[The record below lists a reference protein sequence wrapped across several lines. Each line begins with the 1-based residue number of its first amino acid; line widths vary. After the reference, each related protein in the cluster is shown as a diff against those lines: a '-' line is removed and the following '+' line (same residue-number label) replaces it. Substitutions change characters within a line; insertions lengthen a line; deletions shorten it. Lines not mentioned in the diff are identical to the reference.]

1 MPAPQLN
8 GKSQTRERPTYNEML
23 WEQLQD
29 TKVEVRET
37 RKELN
42 ARMDRIERRMDK
54 LEEEMK
60 ATRQE
65 LNARMDKQE
74 IKIDELRK
82 ELSNKIDA
90 LHNEIKSS
98 TGHISI
104 ANISTVGIALAVI
117 YSIIK

>member
-8 GKSQTRERPTYNEML
+8 DKIKTRERPTYTDMI

-29 TKVEVRET
+29 TKTEIRET

-42 ARMDRIERRMDK
+42 QRMDRIE
-54 LEEEMK
+54 EELK

-65 LNARMDKQE
+65 LNARIDKQE
-74 IKIDELRK
+74 EKIERLADKID
-82 ELSNKIDA
+82 D
-90 LHNEIKSS
+90 LHKEIKSS

>member
-1 MPAPQLN
+1 MPTPQLN
-8 GKSQTRERPTYNEML
+8 GKSQTRERPTYTEML

-29 TKVEVRET
+29 TKAEVKET

-42 ARMDRIERRMDK
+42 QRMDRLEMRMDR
-54 LEEEMK
+54 LE
-60 ATRQE
+60 
-65 LNARMDKQE
+65 ARMNNLDT
-74 IKIDELRK
+74 KIDETRK

-104 ANISTVGIALAVI
+104 ANISTVGIALGVL
-117 YSIIK
+117 YSILSK

>member
-8 GKSQTRERPTYNEML
+8 DKIKTRERPTYTDMI

-29 TKVEVRET
+29 TKTEVRET

-42 ARMDRIERRMDK
+42 QRMDRIE
-54 LEEEMK
+54 EELK

-65 LNARMDKQE
+65 LNARIDKQE
-74 IKIDELRK
+74 EKIERLADKID
-82 ELSNKIDA
+82 D
-90 LHNEIKSS
+90 LHKEIKSS

>member
-8 GKSQTRERPTYNEML
+8 DKIKTRERPTYTDMI

-29 TKVEVRET
+29 TKTEVKDT

-54 LEEEMK
+54 LEEELK

-65 LNARMDKQE
+65 LNANIND
-74 IKIDELRK
+74 LRK
-82 ELSNKIDA
+82 VIQ
-90 LHNEIKSS
+90 SS
-98 TGHISI
+98 TNHGQI
-104 ANISTVGIALAVI
+104 ATISTVGIALAVI